1 MKVRD
6 GTYKLLS
13 SLAYS
18 NKPGKSR
25 DIIFKDGKEHWTIMS
40 DNKKFK
46 LHDPDTGFDAMIAKN
61 KDNVVIAY
69 RGTEMNS
76 LKNAV
81 TVGLKDGITDVNY
94 IVRNRDVKELDLHVE
109 LEKGKFHID
118 FYKQNQFR
126 QADELAKDVQKAYP
140 KATVTLTGHSL
151 AGSMASYAAATND
164 LHAVTFN
171 GPSVI
176 GLLPKDLKE
185 KAEKGGFDK
194 QIVNYVHPKDS
205 LSSGA
210 INPYKRYIGS
220 AYYIGSSFELE
231 NSKNR
236 YNPISRAW
244 GSLAGAGYHNMQ
256 HYKFDDFGNIAN
268 PILTNVL
275 TGESL
280 ATSPRFASAES
291 GTIKVTPADLNE
303 LANELESYVPDIE
316 SICNT
321 FKQKA
326 SVLDD
331 IQITE
336 DVLNDALQQ
345 VHQVSGW
352 FAEDTA
358 KMVNN
363 LNAAAASFVEA
374 DVLK

>member
-6 GTYKLLS
+6 NTYKVLS
-13 SLAYS
+13 SVAYS
-18 NKPGKSR
+18 NNPGKSR
-25 DIIFKDGKEHWTIMS
+25 TIIYKDRKEKWQIIS
-40 DNKKFK
+40 GNKKFK
-46 LHDPDTGFDAMIAKN
+46 LHDPDTGFDAMVAKH
-61 KDNVVIAY
+61 KDTVVIAY

-76 LKNAV
+76 AKNAV
-81 TVGLKDGITDVNY
+81 TVGIKDGITDFNY
-94 IVRNRDVKELDLHVE
+94 IVRNRPVKELDLHVE
-109 LEKGKFHID
+109 LEKGKFHVD

-126 QADELAKDVQKAYP
+126 QADELAQEVQKAYP
-140 KATVTLTGHSL
+140 KAKVSLTGHSL
-151 AGSMASYAAATND
+151 AGSMASYAAAKND

-205 LSSGA
+205 ISSGA

-236 YNPISRAW
+236 YNPVSRAW
-244 GSLAGAGYHNMQ
+244 GSLAGAGYHGMQ
-256 HYKFDDFGNIAN
+256 HYKFDEFGNVSN
-268 PILTNVL
+268 PTLTNVL

-280 ATSPRFASAES
+280 ATSPRFASADS
-291 GTIKVTPADLNE
+291 GTIKVTPVDLKE
-303 LANELESYVPDIE
+303 LASELESFVGKVE
-316 SICNT
+316 SICNS

-331 IQITE
+331 IQTTE
-336 DVLNDALQQ
+336 DVLNDVLQR
-345 VHQVSGW
+345 VHHVSGW
-352 FAEDTA
+352 FAQDTA
-358 KMVNN
+358 RMVSN
-363 LNAAAASFVEA
+363 LNAAAESFVEA
-374 DVLK
+374 DHIK